1 MITDAIK
8 QLFSI
13 YNWLEDE
20 QSKEIYL
27 NKLNFLVTGNYE
39 YMHKIISKYVPDMAA
54 LNEKAIPE
62 LIALLPQDRDIVLYG
77 AGEDA
82 RANLHYFVN
91 DPRLK
96 CFCDQNINK
105 QKMG

>member
-62 LIALLPQDRDIVLYG
+62 LMRYCHKIGILFYMEQ
-77 AGEDA
+77 E
-82 RANLHYFVN
+82 
-91 DPRLK
+91 
-96 CFCDQNINK
+96 
-105 QKMG
+105 KMLEPTFIIL